1 MKAPLFAAAAA
12 VLSLLAPATAAPEYQ
27 IRGLSMNPGLPLTEL
42 HAHNAEGTARA
53 GVIQLKSF
61 LNHEADTLEVKGPKL
76 VFTAKADPASALDP
90 AEVIGRCEL
99 PAKPG
104 TVILLFLPEVADK
117 PACKVLVVD
126 DSKTAFPPGSILVVN
141 SSTLPVKIELEKQP
155 FEFKAG
161 AMKLITDMPV
171 GESNTAGM
179 KGYCERDGKWQVFS
193 SGIWPHPGE
202 KRVLQVLTDNASG
215 LVDIRGVR
223 DVATP

>member
-1 MKAPLFAAAAA
+1 MKAPIFTAAAAF
-12 VLSLLAPATAAPEYQ
+12 LTLLAPATAAPEYQ

-42 HAHNAEGTARA
+42 HVHDAAGKAKV
-53 GVIQLKSF
+53 GVIQLKTF
-61 LNHEADTLEVKGPKL
+61 LNHEADTLEVKSPKL
-76 VFTAKADPASALDP
+76 VFTAKADPASALNP

-104 TVILLFLPEVADK
+104 SVILLFLPEVADK

-126 DSKTAFPPGSILVVN
+126 DSMKAFPPGSILMVN
-141 SSTLPVKIELEKQP
+141 SSSLPVKIELEKKP
-155 FEFKAG
+155 YEFKAG
-161 AMKLITDMPV
+161 TMKLITGMPV

-179 KGYCERDGKWQVFS
+179 KGYCERDGKWQMFS